1 MSRPLSQIDDDLR
14 RRSREIERAYNDRIP
29 RLVAAEYRDGFRES
43 FALQRFN
50 DDGTAAWPQVK
61 RRTIGQR
68 WYGFQYGTNYAVP
81 VDSRGKGKQY
91 GTRGGRTNFSPRAT
105 TRAILLG
112 KGSAQLRDG
121 IYIAQARNRLIV
133 IASPHEHAA
142 VHNEGLDSRIFGRKS
157 FKMPQRKFMGNSRAI
172 EREAIDTISTVIDNI
187 MTR

>member
-1 MSRPLSQIDDDLR
+1 MSRPLSQLDNDLR
-14 RRSREIERAYNDRIP
+14 RRSQELRRAYNDRIP

-50 DDGTAAWPQVK
+50 DYGTAAWPQVK
-61 RRTIGQR
+61 RRTIGQP

-81 VDSRGKGKQY
+81 VDSRGRDKKY
-91 GTRGGRTNFSPRAT
+91 GTRGGKTNFSPRAT

-121 IYIAQARNRLIV
+121 IFIAEARNGRIV

-142 VHNEGLDSRIFGRKS
+142 VHNEGLDSRIFGRKI
-157 FKMPQRKFMGNSRAI
+157 FRMPQRKFMGNSRAI